1 MVHSALKE
9 VSRSTVLRWAGVVIG
24 GICVALPAKFLLSVS
39 RLEKPTY
46 TVSKTVRVGRV
57 TAEVREYEPFLI
69 AESVVSGGTMKE
81 GTTKGF
87 MNVARYIFGDNAG
100 GRLAESGEIEPQKV
114 AMTAPVRTEQPQ
126 KAKVAMTSP
135 VRTELKSNLRNMKV
149 SFVMPKEYNARTL
162 PKPKNNEVKI
172 RSVDAHRMMA
182 VRFRGQS
189 PDEKKVAE
197 VSRDL
202 FQAVD
207 QEGFTPKGGLMIYQ
221 YHPPFMPGFLR
232 RNEVAVR
239 V

>member
-1 MVHSALKE
+1 MVPSTLKE
-9 VSRSTVLRWAGVVIG
+9 VSTSTVLKWASVVIG
-24 GICVALPAKFLLSVS
+24 GVCVALPAKFLLSIS

-46 TVSKTVRVGRV
+46 TVSNTVRVGKV

-69 AESVVSGGTMKE
+69 AESIVSGGTMKE

-100 GRLAESGEIEPQKV
+100 GRRAEGGEIEPEKV

-126 KAKVAMTSP
+126 QAKVAMTSP

-149 SFVMPKEYNARTL
+149 SFVMPKKYSARTL
-162 PKPKNNEVKI
+162 PKPKNGEVKI
-172 RSVDAHRMMA
+172 RSVEAHRMVA
-182 VRFRGQS
+182 IRFRGQS
-189 PDEKKVAE
+189 PDERKVAE

-202 FQAVD
+202 FEALD
-207 QEGFTPKGGLMIYQ
+207 HEGLTPKGGLMIYQ